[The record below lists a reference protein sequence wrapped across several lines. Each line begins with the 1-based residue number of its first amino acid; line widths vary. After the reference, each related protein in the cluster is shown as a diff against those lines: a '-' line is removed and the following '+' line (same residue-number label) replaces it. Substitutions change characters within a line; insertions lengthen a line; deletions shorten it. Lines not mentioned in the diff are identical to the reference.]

1 MSEPNQNAT
10 PNSDRSPPESPLSLN
25 RLREA
30 FASMLGQQDS
40 RTKERENGAKRPTAA
55 RATGLQTS
63 VPCDVN
69 PRSVAEAMLFVGR
82 PDNGSWSSRELA
94 AAMRGVS
101 PTEIDAAIG
110 ELNAQYDA
118 DSAPYYIEQ
127 SSGGYRLIL
136 RPQLERMRDKFYG
149 RVKEARLS
157 PAAIEVLSVL
167 AYNQPATVEKL
178 NELRGSPCGSA
189 LSTLVRRKLV
199 HVERTADGGEPLYS
213 TTERFLKLFGL
224 ENLAELPRSEELE
237 RA

>member
-1 MSEPNQNAT
+1 MGEPNQNAT

-40 RTKERENGAKRPTAA
+40 RTKERESGEKRPTAA
-55 RATGLQTS
+55 RDTGLQTS

-82 PDNGSWSSRELA
+82 PDNGSMSSRELA

-118 DSAPYYIEQ
+118 DRRRTTSSNQAAVIGLSCAHS
-127 SSGGYRLIL
+127 SSGC
-136 RPQLERMRDKFYG
+136 
-149 RVKEARLS
+149 
-157 PAAIEVLSVL
+157 
-167 AYNQPATVEKL
+167 AT
-178 NELRGSPCGSA
+178 S
-189 LSTLVRRKLV
+189 ST
-199 HVERTADGGEPLYS
+199 AG
-213 TTERFLKLFGL
+213 
-224 ENLAELPRSEELE
+224 
-237 RA
+237 